1 MPGTPWRS
9 RLAVLGATTAI
20 LVAACGGAA
29 TPTPAPA
36 TAAPTTAPATEAP
49 FVALAYPATSGDVDC
64 ANKKFNGADYT
75 GQFKKIYA
83 KDAKTVVFEL
93 CVPDV
98 AFLSKIAFSSFAIND
113 TEWLKA
119 NIDPTKADN
128 QAIVTNVNGT
138 GPYMLK
144 NWNRGAEIVMEA
156 NPNWRGDPVK
166 AKTLVFRWS
175 AEATQR
181 LTEIQAGTVDGI
193 DNVSPTD
200 FSTVQGD
207 PTLQLLNRPALNVMY
222 LGMNNTFPP
231 FDNEK
236 VRQAVA
242 QGIDRD
248 RIIKNFYPAGSETA
262 AYFTPCAIANACV
275 GDPWYTFDPAAAKK
289 LLAEAG
295 FPDGFKTTIHL
306 RDVVRGYLP
315 DPKGVAQDLQA
326 QLKANL
332 NIDAA
337 IDVQESTTYIDNAN
351 GGKLDGLHLLGWG
364 ADYPDMT
371 NFVDYHFGAGASPQ
385 FGKHFDDLT
394 AAIAEG
400 ASGASDEARK
410 PSYEKVNNLIKQH
423 VPMVPIA
430 HGGSGVAYKADVTT
444 PNVSPLGNEYFATM
458 GPGDRAQFVWM
469 QNGEPGGLYCA
480 DESDGES
487 LRVCEQMSEALYGY
501 QIGGVIPEPALAEKC
516 EPSADLMTWTCTL
529 KEGVKFANG
538 ATFDANDVVLSYGIQ
553 WDAADPLH
561 KGRDNSFVYF
571 PGLFGGFLNPPPA
584 Q

>member
-1 MPGTPWRS
+1 MPGTPWRA

-49 FVALAYPATSGDVDC
+49 FVALAYPATGGDVDC

>member
-49 FVALAYPATSGDVDC
+49 FVALAYPATGGDVDC

-458 GPGDRAQFVWM
+458 GPGDRDQFVWM

>member
-1 MPGTPWRS
+1 MPGTPWRA

-20 LVAACGGAA
+20 VFAACGGSA

-36 TAAPTTAPATEAP
+36 TAAPTEAP
-49 FVALAYPATSGDVDC
+49 TAAPFDALAYPTTGGDVDC
-64 ANKKFNGADYT
+64 ANKTFNGADYT

-113 TEWLKA
+113 TDWLKA
-119 NIDPTKADN
+119 NIDPAKPDN

-175 AEATQR
+175 AEASQR

-193 DNVSPTD
+193 DNINPTD
-200 FSTVQGD
+200 FETVQGD
-207 PTLQLLNRPALNVMY
+207 PSLQLLKRPALNIMY
-222 LGMNNTFPP
+222 LGMNNTFAP

-236 VRQAVA
+236 VRQAIA

-275 GDPWYTFDPAAAKK
+275 GDPWYAFDPAAAKA

-295 FPDGFKTTIHL
+295 FPDGFKTTIHM

-315 DPKGVAQDLQA
+315 DPKAVAQDLQA

-332 NIDAA
+332 GIDAE

-351 GGKLDGLHLLGWG
+351 GGKLDGFHLLGWG

-371 NFVDYHFGAGASPQ
+371 NFVDYHFGAGSSPQ
-385 FGKHFDDLT
+385 FGTHYDDLT
-394 AAIAEG
+394 AAITEG
-400 ASGASDEARK
+400 ASGTSDEARK

-458 GPGDRAQFVWM
+458 GPGDRDQFVWM

-487 LRVCEQMSEALYGY
+487 LRVCEQLSEALYGY

-529 KEGVKFANG
+529 KEGVKFADG
-538 ATFDANDVVLSYGIQ
+538 AAFDANDVVLSYGIQ

-571 PGLFGGFLNPPPA
+571 PGLFGGFLNPPPPA
-584 Q
+584 E

>member
-49 FVALAYPATSGDVDC
+49 FVALAYPATGGDVDC